1 MKSIFT
7 EVSEMAQKI
16 NSLGKPQE
24 GVAYI
29 IAAVD
34 TKEESKANT
43 TIAVAGKGADVMTL
57 VKCMLKEG
65 NLGMA
70 IKQIQTIE
78 ALEKLKELIDMKP
91 SDTPKDKAA
100 AASETKLS

>member
-7 EVSEMAQKI
+7 EVTEMAQKI

-43 TIAVAGKGADVMTL
+43 TIAVAGKGADVMIL
-57 VKCMLKEG
+57 VKRMLKEG
-65 NLGMA
+65 DLGMV

-78 ALEKLKELIDMKP
+78 ALEKLKELIDMKI
-91 SDTPKDKAA
+91 SDTPKDKDAA
-100 AASETKLS
+100 VSETKLS